1 MTMKRLMLVWVMI
14 MCVIMLSSCTAISIL
29 AMTYAGNSD
38 GGTNRSSDVSQEFWG
53 SYTAEETYSFDR
65 RYYALQTVVDKPED
79 YSVRMVKVTVYL
91 TETDEPVDAFYTAR
105 ARDFWGICWER
116 DSYNIWAQSGDIDVP
131 CFEYRDGKW
140 IKNWDMTRP
149 PAYII
154 TNLDPEYR
162 NHPELWDTIYVSPTE

>member
-1 MTMKRLMLVWVMI
+1 MKRLMLVWVM
-14 MCVIMLSSCTAISIL
+14 MLCVLMLSSCTAISIL
-29 AMTYAGNSD
+29 AMNSD
-38 GGTNRSSDVSQEFWG
+38 GDRNVSQEFWG
-53 SYTAEETYSFDR
+53 SYTAAKTYSFDH
-65 RYYALQTVVDKPED
+65 RYYALQTVVDKPEG

-91 TETDEPVDAFYTAR
+91 TETDEPVDAFDTAR

-140 IKNWDMTRP
+140 IKNWDMMRP

-154 TNLDPEYR
+154 TRYDPEYR

>member
-1 MTMKRLMLVWVMI
+1 MKRLLPVCVMI
-14 MCVIMLSSCTAISIL
+14 LCLILLSSCTVISIL
-29 AMTYAGNSD
+29 VV
-38 GGTNRSSDVSQEFWG
+38 SSSNDRNVSRDFWG
-53 SYTAEETYSFDR
+53 SYTAEKTYSYDR
-65 RYYALQTVVDKPED
+65 RYYALQTVVDKPEG

-91 TETDEPVDAFYTAR
+91 TETDEPVDTFYTAR

-140 IKNWDMTRP
+140 IKNWDMIRP

-154 TNLDPEYR
+154 TKLDPAYR
-162 NHPELWDTIYVSPTE
+162 DHPELWDTIYVSPTE